1 MVIKYTNAISQWR
14 KISWQTNLFLSSYM
28 TFCMKVILRE
38 LHHNNKMKR
47 MRNTL
52 KMNDYKLGKEQQLFD
67 QSKRMWLPSLSL
79 PLSHL
84 SLVLMS
90 LSLAQILTPLA
101 RVRRWF
107 WQSQGMKM
115 VWGRKDTWEIFIV
128 YNVCIYIQLSSERSV
143 GRR

>member
-28 TFCMKVILRE
+28 TFCMKVILWE

-79 PLSHL
+79 ISLSFLCLSLSHRSSHHWREWDVGFGNL
-84 SLVLMS
+84 RGWRWYGEGKTLGKSLLFIMFVFTS
-90 LSLAQILTPLA
+90 SSAQ
-101 RVRRWF
+101 
-107 WQSQGMKM
+107 
-115 VWGRKDTWEIFIV
+115 
-128 YNVCIYIQLSSERSV
+128 NVV
-143 GRR
+143 